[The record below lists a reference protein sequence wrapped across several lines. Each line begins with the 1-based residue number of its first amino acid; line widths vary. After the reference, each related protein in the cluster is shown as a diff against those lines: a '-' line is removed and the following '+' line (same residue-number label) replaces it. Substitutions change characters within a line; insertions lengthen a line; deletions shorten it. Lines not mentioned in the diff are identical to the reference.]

1 MTDPISVPDV
11 SWQTLDLTNK
21 MKRAQ
26 TSLES
31 AGRPSSGQ
39 DDPGV
44 KKACAEME
52 SLFIYYLIKEMRAT
66 IPKSDFLGGGK
77 AHEMYTSML
86 DTHLSRELA
95 DKGGIGMSSLLMDRL
110 SAKAVVKTTETG
122 HNE

>member
-1 MTDPISVPDV
+1 MN
-11 SWQTLDLTNK
+11 DLTGK
-21 MKRAQ
+21 D
-26 TSLES
+26 TIITGFVIFFFDLF
-31 AGRPSSGQ
+31 
-39 DDPGV
+39 
-44 KKACAEME
+44 
-52 SLFIYYLIKEMRAT
+52 FIYYLIKEMRAT